1 MNTPSRCP
9 NQHLSIISV
18 LFFLHSR
25 APVYKVL
32 EWVLTLNNRLN
43 CYFTVTYDATDGSV
57 TDGSSVFWQ
66 ERKVY
71 TMSWSRCWRWRQQRT
86 CILAVVGGVG
96 GNQYPPHILESIQ
109 TSLLISLLIGLFNPE
124 APGSYTTAIALRHQ
138 IGISRFSFHFNIF
151 RVLTSLPIPH
161 RAITFVLTKTKTLSG
176 KWHNTQ
182 RDCLFR
188 EVERTKLKLVGWFK
202 AHDHEWW
209 NR

>member
-1 MNTPSRCP
+1 
-9 NQHLSIISV
+9 
-18 LFFLHSR
+18 
-25 APVYKVL
+25 
-32 EWVLTLNNRLN
+32 
-43 CYFTVTYDATDGSV
+43 
-57 TDGSSVFWQ
+57 
-66 ERKVY
+66 
-71 TMSWSRCWRWRQQRT
+71 MSWSRCWRWRQQRT

-124 APGSYTTAIALRHQ
+124 VPGSYTTAIALRHQ

-188 EVERTKLKLVGWFK
+188 EVERTKLKLWLVQGPIIMNDEIDKTNQNPNPRRVYFWYFFVFWLDGADFDGNK
-202 AHDHEWW
+202 VIAGQHPKLAKV
-209 NR
+209 